1 MENINPDVNRN
12 SSPVASEGVIP
23 QTQLPVA
30 PVVTT
35 VPPAT
40 PPVGSQTPPE
50 NLYAALAEE
59 RRLRKEAEDKLI
71 NLNTTT
77 PSDEVYSDEGKLLS
91 DKISSLELKLEKLEE
106 DKVIVQV
113 QSKFPMLK
121 EHSAEFDEFRR
132 EYPRH
137 KMENVAKLFL
147 TEKGL
152 LEVPRKGLENPT
164 GGQRG
169 PSEPQMTTDDVK
181 HLRETNY
188 KLYKEKL
195 LKGLIKV

>member
-1 MENINPDVNRN
+1 MENTNDVSGN
-12 SSPVASEGVIP
+12 SSPANSEVVNT
-23 QTQLPVA
+23 QVQLPEA
-30 PVVTT
+30 SVVTST
-35 VPPAT
+35 VPAT
-40 PPVGSQTPPE
+40 PVPGSQTPSE
-50 NLYAALAEE
+50 NLLAALKEE
-59 RRLRKEAEDKLI
+59 RRKRQELEDKLT

-106 DKVIVQV
+106 EKVIGQV
-113 QSKFPMLK
+113 HSKFPVLK
-121 EHSAEFDEFRR
+121 EHSAEFDEFRK
-132 EYPRH
+132 EFPRH

-181 HLRETNY
+181 HLRENNY

-195 LKGLIKV
+195 MKGLIKV

>member
-1 MENINPDVNRN
+1 MENPSNDVNGN

-30 PVVTT
+30 PVVST
-35 VPPAT
+35 VPSAT

-59 RRLRKEAEDKLI
+59 RRLRKEAEDKLNNI
-71 NLNTTT
+71 NTTT
-77 PSDEVYSDEGKLLS
+77 PSDEVYSDEGRLLN
-91 DKISSLELKLEKLEE
+91 DKISSLEAKLEQLEVE
-106 DKVIVQV
+106 KVIAQV
-113 QSKFPMLK
+113 HSKFPVLK
-121 EHSAEFDEFRR
+121 ELSAEFDEFRK

-152 LEVPRKGLENPT
+152 LEAPRKGLESPT

-169 PSEPQMTTDDVK
+169 PSEPQMTKEDVK
-181 HLRETNY
+181 HLRETNF

-195 LKGLIKV
+195 NKGLIKV

>member
-1 MENINPDVNRN
+1 MENTPDVNGN

-23 QTQLPVA
+23 QTQLPSA
-30 PVVTT
+30 PVVTGT
-35 VPPAT
+35 PEAT
-40 PPVGSQTPPE
+40 PTPGSKTPE
-50 NLYAALAEE
+50 SNFLAALHEE
-59 RRLRKEAEDKLI
+59 RRLRKELEDKLNNI
-71 NLNTTT
+71 NTTT
-77 PSDEVYSDEGKLLS
+77 PSDEVYSDEGRLLN
-91 DKISSLELKLEKLEE
+91 DKISSLEAKFEQLEIE
-106 DKVIVQV
+106 KVVAQV
-113 QSKFPMLK
+113 HSKFPVLK
-121 EHSAEFDEFRR
+121 EHSAEFDEFRK

-152 LEVPRKGLENPT
+152 LEVPRKGLESPT

-169 PSEPQMTTDDVK
+169 PSEPQMTTEDVK

-195 LKGLIKV
+195 NKGLIKV